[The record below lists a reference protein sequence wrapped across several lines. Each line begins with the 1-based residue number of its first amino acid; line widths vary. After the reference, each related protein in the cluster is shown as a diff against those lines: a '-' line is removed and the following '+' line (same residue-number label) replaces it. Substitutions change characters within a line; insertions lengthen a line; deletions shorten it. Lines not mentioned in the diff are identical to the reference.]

1 MWDIVKVRSSCQA
14 RIGLNTQY
22 VGKQVNNIFDNL
34 PNTDLDYDSAV
45 KSFSDYFDQIRNKD
59 MTIFDLRELKQEENK
74 SLWKQIFQMAEDQR
88 PWLQFSPRILKLQA
102 SDAKIHTFS
111 DDAPLKLLAKITANG
126 SSTQDQSTTT
136 PFYIAKS
143 KSVSPVLRLI
153 NCSWLPT
160 DQQ

>member
-1 MWDIVKVRSSCQA
+1 MKVRSSCQA

-74 SLWKQIFQMAEDQR
+74 SLWKQIFQMAEDPKALTAIFTKNLEVTSIGRQDTH
-88 PWLQFSPRILKLQA
+88 LQ
-102 SDAKIHTFS
+102 
-111 DDAPLKLLAKITANG
+111 
-126 SSTQDQSTTT
+126 
-136 PFYIAKS
+136 
-143 KSVSPVLRLI
+143 
-153 NCSWLPT
+153 
-160 DQQ
+160 

>member
-74 SLWKQIFQMAEDQR
+74 SLWKQIFQMAEDPKALTAIFTKNLEVTSIGRQDTH
-88 PWLQFSPRILKLQA
+88 LQWRC
-102 SDAKIHTFS
+102 
-111 DDAPLKLLAKITANG
+111 
-126 SSTQDQSTTT
+126 STQTLSQNHSQWQLYTR
-136 PFYIAKS
+136 PINYHSFLHRQIQVG
-143 KSVSPVLRLI
+143 VSCVA
-153 NCSWLPT
+153 T
-160 DQQ
+160 H